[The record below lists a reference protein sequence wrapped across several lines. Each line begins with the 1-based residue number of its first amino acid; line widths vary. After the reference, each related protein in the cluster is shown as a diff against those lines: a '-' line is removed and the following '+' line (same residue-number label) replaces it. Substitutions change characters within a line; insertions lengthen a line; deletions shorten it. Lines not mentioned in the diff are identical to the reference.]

1 MSGVKLKMD
10 VELDALNRNVAALA
24 AMTKKTASA
33 AVRDTAVMVLQAG
46 ANLTPAA
53 GDLMKSRGAAMARRG
68 KRDIISVV
76 RRYRHGIEELV
87 QGARPE
93 APGDKQLWMIPRPSR
108 RRPISKSGDR
118 RFWVFETAA
127 AAREHQPIT
136 FRGIGKAGFWA
147 QLPALG
153 KPIPGK
159 YAKTGYLAD
168 VPGIKE
174 TTGDL
179 NRMIPVVTVRN
190 RSVSIQRRAES
201 LTTLILS
208 KANNRIAGMARS
220 SEQRLAAFKAAGGVV
235 WQQAGTVNGES
246 FGEYTE
252 VE

>member
-1 MSGVKLKMD
+1 MSGGVKLKMD

-46 ANLTPAA
+46 ANLTPQA
-53 GDLMKSRGAAMARRG
+53 KTARRPVL
-68 KRDIISVV
+68 KTV

-93 APGDKQLWMIPRPSR
+93 APGDKALWMIPRPSR

-118 RFWVFETAA
+118 RFWVFETAE

-153 KPIPGK
+153 KPVPGK

-174 TTGDL
+174 TTADL
-179 NRMIPVVTVRN
+179 NRMIPVVAVRN

-201 LTTLILS
+201 LTTLIIS
-208 KANNRIAGMARS
+208 KVNNRIAGMARS
-220 SEQRLAAFKAAGGVV
+220 SEQRLAAFKAAGGVA
-235 WQQAGTVNGES
+235 WQQAGTVNGEA